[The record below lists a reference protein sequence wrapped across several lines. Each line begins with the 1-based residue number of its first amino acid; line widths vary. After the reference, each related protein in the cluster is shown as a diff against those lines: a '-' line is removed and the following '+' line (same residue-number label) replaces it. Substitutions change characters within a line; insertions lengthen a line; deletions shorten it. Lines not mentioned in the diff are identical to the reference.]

1 MAYKFNQI
9 LVLSGLYFIISL
21 FFSLISSGLN
31 QLFALIFPIF
41 LISIIGL
48 TLFKRVFWVVSLARK
63 VPNLVLLLNVLGA
76 YAIIYFVVNVLEA
89 ILKYM
94 NEQGLLTSIYAMY
107 EEWVEPM
114 NAVIDILFF
123 AAFIIA
129 PFIILIRKLKK

>member
-21 FFSLISSGLN
+21 FFSLISSDLN

-48 TLFKRVFWVVSLARK
+48 TLFKRVFWVASLARK
-63 VPNLVLLLNVLGA
+63 VPNLVVLLNVLGA
-76 YAIIYFVVNVLEA
+76 YAIIYFVVNVLGA

-107 EEWVEPM
+107 EEWGEPM

-129 PFIILIRKLKK
+129 TFIILIRKLKK